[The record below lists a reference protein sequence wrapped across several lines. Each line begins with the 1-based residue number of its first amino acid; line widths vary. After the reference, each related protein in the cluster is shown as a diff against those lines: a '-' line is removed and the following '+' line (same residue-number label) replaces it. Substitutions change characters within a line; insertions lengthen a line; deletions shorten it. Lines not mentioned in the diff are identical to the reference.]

1 MNENVSVSIVFNDM
15 NDVNKVRNFINELG
29 QEIEHEYSREDAIKF
44 CKKLLADGTYNS
56 QPGTDR
62 DGNPL
67 KVWTV
72 EDLLEQLGWQDD
84 EVYWFS
90 ILSPRVGYSYQL
102 ILKPGDIIAKFS
114 DRYNLVTI

>member
-1 MNENVSVSIVFNDM
+1 MNENVSTSVVFNRM
-15 NDVNKVRNFINELG
+15 SDVSKIRNFINEIG

-56 QPGTDR
+56 LPGVDNN
-62 DGNPL
+62 GQPL
-67 KVWTV
+67 KVWTID
-72 EDLLEQLGWQDD
+72 ELLEQLGWQDN

-114 DRYNLVTI
+114 DRYNLVVI